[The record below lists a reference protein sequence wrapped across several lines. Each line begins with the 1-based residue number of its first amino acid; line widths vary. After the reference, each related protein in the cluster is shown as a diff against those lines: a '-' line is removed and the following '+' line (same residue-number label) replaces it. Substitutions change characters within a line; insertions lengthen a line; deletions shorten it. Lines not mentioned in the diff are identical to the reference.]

1 MYNVNIFIR
10 TKYPSLVL
18 SLKQKGSQCIWY
30 KLRNFGNIKVRGIL
44 HMLETFGSCQ
54 FGQLVSTWVPTCVL
68 VVVTDVKFKIY
79 IVNVMLCIKR
89 KVIVVSRL
97 GRMNLTQRRH
107 AKAGWGPKPPLLAT
121 VGKGGAYELNISLG
135 SVEKTHQLW
144 GTEGVGE
151 R

>member
-1 MYNVNIFIR
+1 MVRVTITYLKFIPLAGTAHNARMEVLRQIQYLFFKTYMYNVNIFIR

-97 GRMNLTQRRH
+97 GRMNLT
-107 AKAGWGPKPPLLAT
+107 
-121 VGKGGAYELNISLG
+121 
-135 SVEKTHQLW
+135 
-144 GTEGVGE
+144 
-151 R
+151 